1 MSPPRDVRTRLGDLL
16 ANPPIRSMSEQLALL
31 NQLQRM
37 TPQVRAIFAAG
48 RAPRSFARDPRE
60 LIDPSGLCVRSGWL
74 QNAFEAVREDFPN
87 ISIEGFLAGGD
98 SRSLLYAVVDA

>member
-1 MSPPRDVRTRLGDLL
+1 
-16 ANPPIRSMSEQLALL
+16 MSEQLALL